1 MVYASLAL
9 VFVLALS
16 VSALVWMITRMT
28 TRVIWIIVELGIA
41 CLLFFIAKT
50 AFKNID
56 WSETYEVIPW
66 NLFTDLITGLFNMEE
81 AFTESLKFFKSENV
95 TQVITEAITEKL
107 QSLMTNLP

>member
-1 MVYASLAL
+1 MVYVSLAL

-16 VSALVWMITRMT
+16 VLALVWMITRMT
-28 TRVIWIIVELGIA
+28 SRVIWIIVEMAIA
-41 CLLFFIAKT
+41 YLLFFIAKT

-56 WSETYEVIPW
+56 WSEAYEVVPP
-66 NLFTDLITGLFNMEE
+66 NLFTDLITGFFNMEE
-81 AFTESLKFFKSENV
+81 AFTETFNFLKSENV